1 MKYVDI
7 IQYLISPK
15 QLDDLYERI
24 GAAKDSE
31 ALLIYMK
38 GALDLESEI
47 YIFAIEETG
56 DYLIFE
62 KDGCQ
67 YYQLFPVGHAVE
79 LIENDL
85 DLKNKGY
92 SATEVAQRLLD
103 YRLNDA

>member
-47 YIFAIEETG
+47 Y
-56 DYLIFE
+56 IFE